1 MESEMTDHDR
11 QREQPRRPAPDL
23 PVDRRSERGTVLD
36 GQEDRDDMLPASEQ
50 EGGSRADE
58 RSRGFL
64 ERGLSILP
72 PG

>member
-1 MESEMTDHDR
+1 MESEMSTQDR
-11 QREQPRRPAPDL
+11 QPEPRHKPGPDRPA
-23 PVDRRSERGTVLD
+23 DRRSERGTVLD
-36 GQEDRDDMLPASEQ
+36 GPEGQDDMLPASEQ
-50 EGGSRADE
+50 EDGRFDE